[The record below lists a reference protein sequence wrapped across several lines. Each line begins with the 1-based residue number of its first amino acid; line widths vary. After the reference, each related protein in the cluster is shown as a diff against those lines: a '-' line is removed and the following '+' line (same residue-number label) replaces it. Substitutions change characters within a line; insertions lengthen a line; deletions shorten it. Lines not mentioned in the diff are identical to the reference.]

1 MDAANET
8 IIWTLQWFTPQ
19 DAIFGFI
26 RAEDSF
32 LLINHFFLLFK
43 QYIYHPRENN
53 AHYITKL
60 L

>member
-32 LLINHFFLLFK
+32 LLANHFLLLFK
-43 QYIYHPRENN
+43 
-53 AHYITKL
+53 
-60 L
+60 